1 MHWAAYNGHADV
13 VQLLAS
19 HGANVNAAGKVLS
32 TIIEIGLAARALLLF
47 MVFLICVFVIVPC
60 YFCVFGC
67 VVGVI
72 AVVFACRL
80 AGLL

>member
-1 MHWAAYNGHADV
+1 MHWAAHYGHVDV

-19 HGANVNAAGKVLS
+19 HGANLNAANRVLS

-72 AVVFACRL
+72 AVVFACSMARL
-80 AGLL
+80 L

>member
-1 MHWAAYNGHADV
+1 MQAAAFNGHADV

-19 HGANVNAAGKVLS
+19 HGANLNAANKVLS

-60 YFCVFGC
+60 YFVCL
-67 VVGVI
+67 VVWLV
-72 AVVFACRL
+72 
-80 AGLL
+80 